1 MTVLYVV
8 VPVALVLVLGA
19 IAAYVGAARR
29 GQFDDLVTPAL
40 RVLHDDPPA
49 GDPASGAPG
58 MGAPSPPRDLSAPSS
73 PIV

>member
-49 GDPASGAPG
+49 RDPASGAPG
-58 MGAPSPPRDLSAPSS
+58 VGAPSPPRDLSAPSS

>member
-1 MTVLYVV
+1 MTVLFVV
-8 VPVALVLVLGA
+8 VPVALLLVAVA

-49 GDPASGAPG
+49 RDAAPAARAE
-58 MGAPSPPRDLSAPSS
+58 APSPGRDLSSGPA

>member
-1 MTVLYVV
+1 MTVLFVV
-8 VPVALVLVLGA
+8 VPVALVLVGAA
-19 IAAYVGAARR
+19 IAAYAGAARR

-49 GDPASGAPG
+49 RATSDAPAEEGV
-58 MGAPSPPRDLSAPSS
+58 SPAGDLSSRSA

>member
-1 MTVLYVV
+1 MTVLFVV
-8 VPVALVLVLGA
+8 VPVALVLVAGA
-19 IAAYVGAARR
+19 IAAYAAAARR

-49 GDPASGAPG
+49 RDAAGGAPAAEETSTG
-58 MGAPSPPRDLSAPSS
+58 RDLSSRSA

>member
-8 VPVALVLVLGA
+8 VPVALVLVAGA
-19 IAAYVGAARR
+19 IAAYAFAARR

-40 RVLHDDPPA
+40 RVLHDDPPVRDVA
-49 GDPASGAPG
+49 SGPAPPEEPASGH
-58 MGAPSPPRDLSAPSS
+58 DLSSPSS

>member
-58 MGAPSPPRDLSAPSS
+58 GDAPSPPRDLSAPSS

>member
-1 MTVLYVV
+1 MTVLFVV
-8 VPVALVLVLGA
+8 VPVALLLVGVA
-19 IAAYVGAARR
+19 IAAYAGAARR

-49 GDPASGAPG
+49 RDAASAARAGE
-58 MGAPSPPRDLSAPSS
+58 PSPEGDLSSRSA